1 MLRSIIIAAICIFSI
16 GFSANAQSDPELK
29 SIKIALLTE
38 RMHLTSQ
45 QSEKFWPVYNR
56 YQTEM
61 RVVWREMRQLREKGD
76 AGGNSKQAVDRL
88 QQLEEERVKIR
99 GKYKDAFLKVINAN
113 QLASMY
119 AAESEFTKMLVDRLK
134 KDGKK

>member
-1 MLRSIIIAAICIFSI
+1 MLRTIIIAAICFFSI
-16 GFSANAQSDPELK
+16 GFSANAQNDPELK

-38 RMHLTSQ
+38 RMNLTSQ

-56 YQTEM
+56 YESEM
-61 RVVWREMRQLREKGD
+61 KVVWREMRQLREKGD
-76 AGGNSKQAVDRL
+76 AGSNSKQAVDRL
-88 QQLEEERVKIR
+88 QQLEENRVKIR

-119 AAESEFTKMLVDRLK
+119 AAESEFKKMLVDRLK

>member
-38 RMHLTSQ
+38 RMNLTSQ

-61 RVVWREMRQLREKGD
+61 RVIWREMRQLREKGD
-76 AGGNSKQAVDRL
+76 TGGNSKQAVDRL
-88 QQLEEERVKIR
+88 QQLEEDRVKIR

-134 KDGKK
+134 KNGKK

>member
-56 YQTEM
+56 YETEM

-76 AGGNSKQAVDRL
+76 AGNNSKQAVDRL
-88 QQLEEERVKIR
+88 QQLEEDRVKIR

-119 AAESEFTKMLVDRLK
+119 AAESEFRKMLVERLK

>member
-38 RMHLTSQ
+38 RMNLTSQ
-45 QSEKFWPVYNR
+45 QSEKFWPVYNH
-56 YQTEM
+56 YESEM
-61 RVVWREMRQLREKGD
+61 KVVWREMRQLREKGD
-76 AGGNSKQAVDRL
+76 AGNNSKQAVDRL
-88 QQLEEERVKIR
+88 QQLEEDRVKIR

-119 AAESEFTKMLVDRLK
+119 AAESEFKKMLVERLK

>member
-56 YQTEM
+56 YETEM
-61 RVVWREMRQLREKGD
+61 KVVWREMRQLREKGD
-76 AGGNSKQAVDRL
+76 AGNNSKQAVDRL
-88 QQLEEERVKIR
+88 QQLEEDRVKIR

-119 AAESEFTKMLVDRLK
+119 AAESEFKKMLVDRLK